1 MRKSA
6 GVLCAFLGVILL
18 IGGFIAFW
26 YELSGGDA
34 FGWVTY
40 PYRYLA
46 IPLILL
52 GVVLIIAGAFLYS
65 YAPKEAGNHMKQ
77 TQPS

>member
-6 GVLCAFLGVILL
+6 GVLCAFLGIILL
-18 IGGFIAFW
+18 IGGYVAFW

-34 FGWVTY
+34 LGWVAY

-46 IPLILL
+46 IPLIVL
-52 GVVLIIAGAFLYS
+52 GVVLIKLAGVFLYF
-65 YAPKEAGNHMKQ
+65 YTPKG
-77 TQPS
+77 TP